1 MRKIRDM
8 CSFALGIVTSVTT
21 KEAYTMAISSV
32 VEHALDN
39 CVVVLG
45 L

>member
-1 MRKIRDM
+1 MRKIRDR
-8 CSFALGIVTSVTT
+8 CSFALGIATSLTT
-21 KEAYTMAISSV
+21 REVYTMAISSV

-39 CVVVLG
+39 CIIVLG